1 MRIEQNIEFGILQ
14 IEGNNG
20 YKVSHVFTATPET
33 VEDLKNWFVR
43 FKEFNKSIH
52 ENSPEVV
59 GGMFQYAL
67 DALCYHFAKHS
78 EMIHMEPCPA
88 EYLNDA
94 DMTALYSKVFGFDKR
109 DEDGESLFV
118 DIFNNARIFYDYV
131 IAGPGCKVEYF
142 INSKNPGD
150 GKDCIFFSDY
160 NSSLERKNRM
170 IDQGEIE
177 LMEDEKTSWSLFKP
191 SRIEK
196 FYQKS
201 FTKFENEEA
210 IEKGR
215 QMLLVTLDPEFTEG
229 LK

>member
-1 MRIEQNIEFGILQ
+1 MIVEQNIKFGILQ

-20 YKVSHVFTATPET
+20 YKVSHVFTATSET
-33 VEDLKNWFVR
+33 VEDLKDWFER

-52 ENSPEVV
+52 ENSSEVV

-78 EMIHMEPCPA
+78 EMINMKPCPA

-94 DMTALYSKVFGFDKR
+94 DMTILYSEVFGFDKS
-109 DEDGESLFV
+109 EDGESLFV
-118 DIFNNARIFYDYV
+118 DIFNNVRIFYDYV
-131 IAGPGCKVEYF
+131 IAGPGCKIEYF
-142 INSKNPGD
+142 IGSKNQGD

-170 IDQGEIE
+170 IDHGEIE
-177 LMEDEKTSWSLFKP
+177 LMENEKTSWSLFKP
-191 SRIEK
+191 SRTEK

-201 FTKFENEEA
+201 FTKFENEKS

-215 QMLLVTLDPEFTEG
+215 QMLLKTLDPRFTEG
-229 LK
+229 LR